1 MTENYVNKKSQ
12 EAFMIDDLND
22 TSHKKNQRQRLIDN
36 EEMAWQQ
43 HENLENA
50 KRNVIH
56 SEKISFDIMLN
67 LDHQGNQLRGIR
79 NNVLL
84 MNDTVDHSDS
94 LLNKMLKRAHRN
106 KIWIYGLSAVLILL
120 FMIIIYFKF
129 K

>member
-1 MTENYVNKKSQ
+1 MMENYVNKKRQ

-43 HENLENA
+43 HQNLENA
-50 KRNVIH
+50 KRTVIQ

-67 LDHQGNQLRGIR
+67 LDNQGNQLRGIR
-79 NNVLL
+79 DNVFL

-94 LLNKMLKRAHRN
+94 LLNKMLKRAYRN
-106 KIWIYGLSAVLILL
+106 KVIIFGFTALLVIL
-120 FMIIIYFKF
+120 FIIIIYFKLF
-129 K
+129 